1 MCSGPI
7 SASWPPRGVLVLLD
21 WRDAL
26 TVSGTILGFYAVD
39 ASTLPTLADD
49 LAVCSGY
56 VAFFVCFG
64 FFIS

>member
-1 MCSGPI
+1 MYSCLI
-7 SASWPPRGVLVLLD
+7 SASWPARGALVLLD

-39 ASTLPTLADD
+39 ASTLPTLAAD
-49 LAVCSGY
+49 LAVCSGC

-64 FFIS
+64 LFIS